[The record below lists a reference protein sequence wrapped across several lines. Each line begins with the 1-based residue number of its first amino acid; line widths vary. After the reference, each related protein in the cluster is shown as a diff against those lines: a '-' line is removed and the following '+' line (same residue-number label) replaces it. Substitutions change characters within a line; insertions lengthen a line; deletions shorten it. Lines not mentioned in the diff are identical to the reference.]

1 MAESTPIT
9 ERTPTPDDETAN
21 PLQIERLDEESRAS
35 EDTAG
40 SLLEAAQGRPLRLP
54 QRAGAHRETTRA
66 PYWFWLLGLLNN
78 ASYVIMIASAKSI
91 DAGGVAVVYL
101 VAIGPGLAVKASAPY
116 WFDLVRYE
124 KRLFVAALSMVGG
137 FLLAGLGGR
146 RPLQLLGV
154 ALTSFQSAL
163 GEATLLALAARHDEG
178 CVSAWSSGTG
188 FAGIVGYGWV
198 WLFTRALRV
207 SMAAC
212 QSVAALSLPLLYVL
226 ASRRVTGADEIRPR
240 RLGSFWERT
249 RFGLKLWPTTGAL
262 FLVYFSE
269 YALQS
274 GVWASNGCVEINA
287 ASTASELCF
296 PHRSMGVPQPTKK
309 HRQDFYLYANWL
321 YQVGVLVSRSSGP
334 LFATPP
340 SNAWLWAAS
349 GLQAVFLCLFAV
361 DAATRYW
368 YASSVLVMCVLVGLL
383 GGGVYVHG
391 FRRLS
396 VGREPELAM
405 PVGALAADAGI
416 VLANVMG
423 LFLQAWLYEVKGI
436 DGAAVPWRLPGCRE
450 RW

>member
-9 ERTPTPDDETAN
+9 ESATNDETAN
-21 PLQIERLDEESRAS
+21 PLQIEAVDQESRAS

-54 QRAGAHRETTRA
+54 QRAGDVDRQTTRA

-101 VAIGPGLAVKASAPY
+101 VAIGPGLAVKATAPY

-124 KRLFVAALSMVGG
+124 KRLLTAALTMVGG
-137 FLLAGLGGR
+137 FLLAGLGAR

-163 GEATLLALAARHDEG
+163 GEATVLALAARHDEG

-198 WLFTRALRV
+198 WLFTRALRF

-269 YALQS
+269 YALQA
-274 GVWASNGCVEINA
+274 GVWASVA
-287 ASTASELCF
+287 AW
-296 PHRSMGVPQPTKK
+296 K
-309 HRQDFYLYANWL
+309 
-321 YQVGVLVSRSSGP
+321 SSI
-334 LFATPP
+334 
-340 SNAWLWAAS
+340 S
-349 GLQAVFLCLFAV
+349 
-361 DAATRYW
+361 
-368 YASSVLVMCVLVGLL
+368 
-383 GGGVYVHG
+383 
-391 FRRLS
+391 
-396 VGREPELAM
+396 
-405 PVGALAADAGI
+405 
-416 VLANVMG
+416 
-423 LFLQAWLYEVKGI
+423 
-436 DGAAVPWRLPGCRE
+436 
-450 RW
+450 

>member
-1 MAESTPIT
+1 MAETTPIT
-9 ERTPTPDDETAN
+9 ESTTTPDDETAN
-21 PLQIERLDEESRAS
+21 PLQIERVADEQS

-54 QRAGAHRETTRA
+54 VRAGDVDRQTTRA

-124 KRLFVAALSMVGG
+124 KRLLVAALSMVGG
-137 FLLAGLGGR
+137 FLLAGLGAR

-198 WLFTRALRV
+198 WVFTRALRF

-212 QSVAALSLPLLYVL
+212 QSLAAASLPLLYVL
-226 ASRRVTGADEIRPR
+226 ASRRLTKGGAGEIRPK

-274 GVWASNGCVEINA
+274 GVWAS
-287 ASTASELCF
+287 
-296 PHRSMGVPQPTKK
+296 MGVPRPTKK

-321 YQVGVLVSRSSGP
+321 YQVGVLVSRLSGP
-334 LFATPP
+334 LFPTPP
-340 SNAWLWAAS
+340 SNPWLWAAS
-349 GLQAVFLCLFAV
+349 GLQAVFLILFAV

-368 YASSVLVMCVLVGLL
+368 YASSILVMCVLVGLL

-423 LFLQAWLYEVKGI
+423 LFLQACLYEVNGI
-436 DGAAVPWRLPGCRE
+436 EGAAVPWRLPGCRE

>member
-9 ERTPTPDDETAN
+9 ESATTPDDETAN
-21 PLQIERLDEESRAS
+21 PLQIERVADEQS

-54 QRAGAHRETTRA
+54 VRAGAHQQTTRA

-101 VAIGPGLAVKASAPY
+101 VAIGPGLAVKATAPY

-124 KRLFVAALSMVGG
+124 KRLLVAALSMVGG

-146 RPLQLLGV
+146 RPLQLVGV

-163 GEATLLALAARHDEG
+163 GEATVLALAARHDEG

-212 QSVAALSLPLLYVL
+212 QSLAAASLPLLYVL
-226 ASRRVTGADEIRPR
+226 ASRRLTKGGAGEIRPK

-249 RFGLKLWPTTGAL
+249 RFALTLWPTTGAL

-274 GVWASNGCVEINA
+274 GVWASVAVWKSSIGVDLREPPSHRTDAVTATTSRRWPRNSTPSSRRSYGDNV
-287 ASTASELCF
+287 ASTA
-296 PHRSMGVPQPTKK
+296 
-309 HRQDFYLYANWL
+309 
-321 YQVGVLVSRSSGP
+321 
-334 LFATPP
+334 
-340 SNAWLWAAS
+340 
-349 GLQAVFLCLFAV
+349 
-361 DAATRYW
+361 
-368 YASSVLVMCVLVGLL
+368 
-383 GGGVYVHG
+383 
-391 FRRLS
+391 
-396 VGREPELAM
+396 
-405 PVGALAADAGI
+405 
-416 VLANVMG
+416 
-423 LFLQAWLYEVKGI
+423 
-436 DGAAVPWRLPGCRE
+436 
-450 RW
+450 

>member
-9 ERTPTPDDETAN
+9 ESTSTPDDETAN
-21 PLQIERLDEESRAS
+21 PLQIETRAS

-54 QRAGAHRETTRA
+54 VRAGARHQTTRA

-101 VAIGPGLAVKASAPY
+101 VAIGPGLAVKATAPY

-124 KRLFVAALSMVGG
+124 KRLLVAACSMVGG
-137 FLLAGLGGR
+137 FLLAGLGAR

-154 ALTSFQSAL
+154 ALTSSQSAL

-198 WLFTRALRV
+198 WLFTRALRF

-226 ASRRVTGADEIRPR
+226 ASRRVTSADEIRPR

-249 RFGLKLWPTTGAL
+249 RFGLKLWPTTGSL

-274 GVWASNGCVEINA
+274 GVWASNGCAEIK
-287 ASTASELCF
+287 
-296 PHRSMGVPQPTKK
+296 RWV
-309 HRQDFYLYANWL
+309 
-321 YQVGVLVSRSSGP
+321 
-334 LFATPP
+334 
-340 SNAWLWAAS
+340 
-349 GLQAVFLCLFAV
+349 
-361 DAATRYW
+361 
-368 YASSVLVMCVLVGLL
+368 
-383 GGGVYVHG
+383 
-391 FRRLS
+391 RLS
-396 VGREPELAM
+396 
-405 PVGALAADAGI
+405 
-416 VLANVMG
+416 
-423 LFLQAWLYEVKGI
+423 
-436 DGAAVPWRLPGCRE
+436 
-450 RW
+450 

>member
-1 MAESTPIT
+1 
-9 ERTPTPDDETAN
+9 
-21 PLQIERLDEESRAS
+21 
-35 EDTAG
+35 
-40 SLLEAAQGRPLRLP
+40 
-54 QRAGAHRETTRA
+54 
-66 PYWFWLLGLLNN
+66 
-78 ASYVIMIASAKSI
+78 MIASAKSI

-124 KRLFVAALSMVGG
+124 KRLLVAALSMVGG

-226 ASRRVTGADEIRPR
+226 ASKRLTTSGAGEIRPK

-249 RFGLKLWPTTGAL
+249 RFGFKLWPTTGAL

-274 GVWASNGCVEINA
+274 GVWASRSVWKATSELGHPIAPMQFRGHCRADGVEPLRHRADDI
-287 ASTASELCF
+287 ASTARGA
-296 PHRSMGVPQPTKK
+296 RSLLST
-309 HRQDFYLYANWL
+309 
-321 YQVGVLVSRSSGP
+321 QVDGR
-334 LFATPP
+334 
-340 SNAWLWAAS
+340 
-349 GLQAVFLCLFAV
+349 
-361 DAATRYW
+361 AATHKK
-368 YASSVLVMCVLVGLL
+368 A
-383 GGGVYVHG
+383 
-391 FRRLS
+391 
-396 VGREPELAM
+396 
-405 PVGALAADAGI
+405 
-416 VLANVMG
+416 
-423 LFLQAWLYEVKGI
+423 
-436 DGAAVPWRLPGCRE
+436 
-450 RW
+450 

>member
-9 ERTPTPDDETAN
+9 ESTTTPDDETAN
-21 PLQIERLDEESRAS
+21 PLQIERLEESRAS

-54 QRAGAHRETTRA
+54 VRAGAHQQTARA

-101 VAIGPGLAVKASAPY
+101 VAIGPGLAVKATAPY

-124 KRLFVAALSMVGG
+124 KRLLVAALSMVGG

-146 RPLQLLGV
+146 RPLQLVGV

-163 GEATLLALAARHDEG
+163 GEATVLALAARHDEG

-198 WLFTRALRV
+198 WLFTRALRL

-212 QSVAALSLPLLYVL
+212 QSLAAASLPLLYVL
-226 ASRRVTGADEIRPR
+226 ASRRLTKSGAGEIRPK

-274 GVWASNGCVEINA
+274 GVWAS
-287 ASTASELCF
+287 
-296 PHRSMGVPQPTKK
+296 RSVWKQP
-309 HRQDFYLYANWL
+309 
-321 YQVGVLVSRSSGP
+321 VS
-334 LFATPP
+334 
-340 SNAWLWAAS
+340 
-349 GLQAVFLCLFAV
+349 
-361 DAATRYW
+361 
-368 YASSVLVMCVLVGLL
+368 
-383 GGGVYVHG
+383 
-391 FRRLS
+391 
-396 VGREPELAM
+396 
-405 PVGALAADAGI
+405 
-416 VLANVMG
+416 
-423 LFLQAWLYEVKGI
+423 
-436 DGAAVPWRLPGCRE
+436 
-450 RW
+450 

>member
-9 ERTPTPDDETAN
+9 ESSTNDDETAN
-21 PLQIERLDEESRAS
+21 PLQIESVDEESRAS

-54 QRAGAHRETTRA
+54 VRAGAHQQTTRA

-124 KRLFVAALSMVGG
+124 KRLLVAALSMVGG

-146 RPLQLLGV
+146 RPLQLVGV

-198 WLFTRALRV
+198 WLFTRALRF

-212 QSVAALSLPLLYVL
+212 QSLAAASLPLLYVL
-226 ASRRVTGADEIRPR
+226 ASRRLTKSDAGEIRPK

-274 GVWASNGCVEINA
+274 GVWAS
-287 ASTASELCF
+287 
-296 PHRSMGVPQPTKK
+296 MGVPQPTKK

-334 LFATPP
+334 LFPTPP

-349 GLQAVFLCLFAV
+349 GFQAVFLCLFAV

-368 YASSVLVMCVLVGLL
+368 YSSSILVMCVLVGLL

-396 VGREPELAM
+396 VGQEPELAM

-423 LFLQAWLYEVKGI
+423 LFLQACLYEVNGI
-436 DGAAVPWRLPGCRE
+436 EGAAVPWRLPGCRE